1 MASLATHF
9 SAAILLLPVGIRR
22 LFTSSSLYLNNP
34 SQFRSKVWYFS
45 DPKWKNLDFFILTVA
60 LPIASF
66 SELFLFLS
74 FPSHPTYRFAFL
86 HQSLIL
92 FLFWAM
98 TLLFL
103 LRDCVSPLLINES
116 ILFALSGVVFLLES
130 SIIGS
135 GVSGLVSSVIYGWS
149 ADLTIVC
156 GFCCLYLAI
165 KPSAFFAEFCL
176 SCGLIFKGTW
186 LLQTGLSM
194 YTDFFAF
201 KGCPKIVLSPSH
213 GNAELNCVLD
223 QDAFRGEALA
233 SLLFL
238 GHSIFVLLLSFGVFG
253 LFSSDNRFRYRE
265 TSGPLLAGL
274 DSENR
279 VLRTIGESEFE

>member
-92 FLFWAM
+92 FLF
-98 TLLFL
+98 
-103 LRDCVSPLLINES
+103 C
-116 ILFALSGVVFLLES
+116 
-130 SIIGS
+130 
-135 GVSGLVSSVIYGWS
+135 
-149 ADLTIVC
+149 
-156 GFCCLYLAI
+156 
-165 KPSAFFAEFCL
+165 
-176 SCGLIFKGTW
+176 
-186 LLQTGLSM
+186 
-194 YTDFFAF
+194 
-201 KGCPKIVLSPSH
+201 H